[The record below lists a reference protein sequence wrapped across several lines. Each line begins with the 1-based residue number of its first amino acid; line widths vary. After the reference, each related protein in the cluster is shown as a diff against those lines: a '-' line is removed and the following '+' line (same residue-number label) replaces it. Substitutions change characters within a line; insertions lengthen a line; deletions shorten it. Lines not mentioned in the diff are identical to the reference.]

1 MSKVTQRISW
11 KVQDLENLPQSEET
25 RYELIGGELFV
36 TRSPH
41 RKHQQVAGQIFQQL
55 NIWSKKTGLGETI
68 PSPGIIF
75 DDADSVIPDVVW
87 VSTERLKAIEDE
99 AGHLTGAPE
108 LVVEVLSPGSEN
120 FKRDR
125 ETKLQLYS
133 ITGVDEYWIVDRFKQ
148 LVDIYRRREAELT
161 LVATLLESEEITSPL
176 LPDFHC
182 LVQNFF

>member
-1 MSKVTQRISW
+1 M
-11 KVQDLENLPQSEET
+11 
-25 RYELIGGELFV
+25 
-36 TRSPH
+36 
-41 RKHQQVAGQIFQQL
+41 
-55 NIWSKKTGLGETI
+55 
-68 PSPGIIF
+68 
-75 DDADSVIPDVVW
+75 VW

-108 LVVEVLSPGSEN
+108 LVVEVLSPGTEN

-133 ITGVDEYWIVDRFKQ
+133 ITGVMEYWLVERFKQ
-148 LVDIYRRREAELT
+148 LVDIYRRREGELT